1 MRNNKKITL
10 LALLIAI
17 STQVEA
23 AKKFELDETKWGSI
37 GAGLRSSFR
46 AHENTPDWDNSVNLD
61 NLRLYLNGQIHQY
74 LKVEFNTECSSCG
87 RGGDFQVLDAIG
99 KFEFH
104 PMANVWIGRH
114 LVPAERREM
123 NGPFYS
129 AVYNIFQS
137 GTPFEP
143 SDYNTVIKASNSHYE
158 NRWCCI
164 KESRA

>member
-1 MRNNKKITL
+1 
-10 LALLIAI
+10 
-17 STQVEA
+17 
-23 AKKFELDETKWGSI
+23 
-37 GAGLRSSFR
+37 
-46 AHENTPDWDNSVNLD
+46 
-61 NLRLYLNGQIHQY
+61 
-74 LKVEFNTECSSCG
+74 
-87 RGGDFQVLDAIG
+87 
-99 KFEFH
+99 
-104 PMANVWIGRH
+104 MANVWIGRH

>member
-1 MRNNKKITL
+1 MRNNTKVTL
-10 LALLIAI
+10 LALFMVTT
-17 STQVEA
+17 TQVEA
-23 AKKFELDETKWGSI
+23 AKKFELDETKWVSI
-37 GAGLRSSFR
+37 GAGLRSDFR
-46 AHENTPDWDNSVNLD
+46 AQQNTPDWDNTVNLD
-61 NLRLYLNGQIHQY
+61 TFRLYLNGQIHQY
-74 LKVEFNTECSSCG
+74 LKLEFNTGCSSCG
-87 RGGDFQVLDAIG
+87 RGGDLQIFDAMG

-143 SDYNTVIKASNSHYE
+143 ADYNTVIKAGGVSAGSVGLD
-158 NRWCCI
+158 I
-164 KESRA
+164 